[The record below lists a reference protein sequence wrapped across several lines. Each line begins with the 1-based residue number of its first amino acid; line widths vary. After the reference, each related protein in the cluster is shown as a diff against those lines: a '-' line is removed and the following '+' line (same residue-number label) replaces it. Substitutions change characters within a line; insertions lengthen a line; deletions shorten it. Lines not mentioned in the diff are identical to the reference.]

1 MAETSAAKKPGFFRR
16 IAKFFR
22 EVKSEMKKV
31 VWPTWSQT
39 LNNTLVVIA
48 FIILIGIFMAIVDF
62 IFSGIVRGVV
72 IGDFV
77 KSFTDALYLQ

>member
-1 MAETSAAKKPGFFRR
+1 MAEASAAKKPGFFHR

-39 LNNTLVVIA
+39 VNNTLIVIA
-48 FIILIGIFMAIVDF
+48 FIVMVAIFMAIMDF
-62 IFSGIVRGVV
+62 IFGGAVKGVV
-72 IGDFV
+72 IGDFG
-77 KSFTDALYLQ
+77 KAFTDALNFR